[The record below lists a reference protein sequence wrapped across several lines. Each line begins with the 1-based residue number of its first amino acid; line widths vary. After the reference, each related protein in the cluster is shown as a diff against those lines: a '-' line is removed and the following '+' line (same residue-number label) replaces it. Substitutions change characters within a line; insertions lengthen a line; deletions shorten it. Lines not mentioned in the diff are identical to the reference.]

1 MSASVFRIIADD
13 IKIAHSIFALPF
25 AVLGACMAGAYA
37 AGPEGR
43 DVSGMGVSL
52 LLVVVAMVFART
64 SAMLANRILD
74 HKIDAEN
81 PRTQGR
87 AIPSGRLPL
96 RTAYVSIGIS
106 SVGFMGVCLL
116 FGILNDNW
124 WPMILGL
131 PVLGWICAYGLFKR
145 FTWFCH
151 VWLGASL
158 GLSPLAAAIAIN
170 PAVLSTPA
178 IWLLAGMVTCWV
190 AGFDVIYALQDIDID
205 RRDGLNSIPAR
216 FGMSGAL
223 LISKTLHVIAAALL
237 FGVWWTV
244 PQFQGL
250 FLAATI
256 MVALLLLVEHATVKK
271 WGTTKMAL
279 TFVTINGV
287 VSLAV
292 GLAGVIDLFTHSA

>member
-1 MSASVFRIIADD
+1 M
-13 IKIAHSIFALPF
+13 
-25 AVLGACMAGAYA
+25 
-37 AGPEGR
+37 
-43 DVSGMGVSL
+43 
-52 LLVVVAMVFART
+52 
-64 SAMLANRILD
+64 
-74 HKIDAEN
+74 
-81 PRTQGR
+81 
-87 AIPSGRLPL
+87 
-96 RTAYVSIGIS
+96 
-106 SVGFMGVCLL
+106 
-116 FGILNDNW
+116 
-124 WPMILGL
+124 
-131 PVLGWICAYGLFKR
+131 
-145 FTWFCH
+145 
-151 VWLGASL
+151 

-271 WGTTKMAL
+271 WGTTKLAL